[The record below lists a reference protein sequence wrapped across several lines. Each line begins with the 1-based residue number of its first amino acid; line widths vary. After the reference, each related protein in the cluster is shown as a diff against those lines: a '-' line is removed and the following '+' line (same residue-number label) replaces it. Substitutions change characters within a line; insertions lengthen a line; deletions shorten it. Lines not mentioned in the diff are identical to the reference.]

1 MRNLILCLLLA
12 FSGLAAAAAPAVA
25 PRPILV
31 LGDSLS
37 AAYHI
42 APESGWVALLAHRLS
57 QQNPQN
63 PRPVVNA
70 SISGETS
77 AGGLARVPKLLAENK
92 PALVLVE
99 LGANDGLRG
108 LAVEEIRGN
117 LERIL
122 KACRD
127 GDAKILLIGIELPV
141 NYGPQYRDGLRSMY
155 RDVAHEFN
163 VPLVP
168 FLLEGIASDPTL
180 MQDDGL
186 HPVAAAEP
194 KVLDNVWPLITS
206 MMSTL
211 Q

>member
-12 FSGLAAAAAPAVA
+12 FPGLAAATPAALS
-25 PRPILV
+25 RPILV

-37 AAYHI
+37 AAYRI
-42 APESGWVALLAHRLS
+42 APESGWATLLAHRLT

-77 AGGLARVPKLLAENK
+77 AGGLARLPKLLAENK

-108 LAVEEIRGN
+108 LAVAEIRGN

-127 GDAKILLIGIELPV
+127 ANAKILLIGIELPV
-141 NYGPQYRDGLRSMY
+141 NYGPQYRDGLRAMY

-186 HPVAAAEP
+186 HPLAAAEP
-194 KVLDNVWPLITS
+194 KVLDNVWPSIES
-206 MMSTL
+206 ML
-211 Q
+211 GALR